1 MFCVVY
7 PLSYSMF
14 QGNFLLLAKR
24 PEAAAIAF
32 RAAQN
37 LRSDLRSYQGLV
49 NETDN
54 HFRFCT
60 VLVAINL

>member
-1 MFCVVY
+1 MCVY
-7 PLSYSMF
+7 PPSYSMF
-14 QGNFLLLAKR
+14 QGNFLLQAKR

-49 NETDN
+49 NEEKE
-54 HFRFCT
+54 
-60 VLVAINL
+60 